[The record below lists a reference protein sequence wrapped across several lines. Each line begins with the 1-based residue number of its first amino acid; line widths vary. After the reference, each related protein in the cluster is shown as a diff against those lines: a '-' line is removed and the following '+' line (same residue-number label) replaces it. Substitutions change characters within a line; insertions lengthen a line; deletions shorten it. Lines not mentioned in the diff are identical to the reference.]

1 MSRLDRYQG
10 ACDTIAQS
18 IDAIDLDRMREPLMP
33 TRDILFPMLSY
44 PTRPENGSIESA
56 ASVAAA
62 LGAHISG
69 LTFELDIKSPVGL
82 YAHPVNISGIIAAEK
97 AKSASNARDLI
108 ATFDS
113 AAKRQGA
120 THEHT
125 LEHCTPGE
133 LGQIL
138 VLHARLRDLCI
149 FPASAKDR
157 EQRSLLEALIFESG
171 RPVLLLP
178 EDTTRQLPSSFGTIA
193 VAWDHSRS
201 ATRAVADALPLLRAA
216 KRVHVVTVVD
226 EKRLPRSDS
235 GVELCKHL
243 ARHGLDVAFD
253 QVHAKG
259 RAVGDVLE
267 SHVVERNIDL
277 LVMGAYGHSRLREF
291 ILGGATRSVLTR
303 PFAWT
308 LLSH

>member
-1 MSRLDRYQG
+1 
-10 ACDTIAQS
+10 
-18 IDAIDLDRMREPLMP
+18 MP

-44 PTRPENGSIESA
+44 PTLPENGSIESA

-82 YAHPVNISGIIAAEK
+82 YAHPVNVSGIIAAER

-108 ATFDS
+108 ATFDG
-113 AAKRQGA
+113 AAKRQG
-120 THEHT
+120 TMHEHT

-133 LGQIL
+133 LGRVL
-138 VLHARLRDLCI
+138 VLHARLRDFCI
-149 FPASAKDR
+149 FPVTAKDP

-178 EDTTRQLPSSFGTIA
+178 EETSRQLPSSFETVA

-201 ATRAVADALPLLRAA
+201 ATRAVAYALPLLQPA

-226 EKRLPRSDS
+226 EKHLREHYIFNCVGIIDENRLQRSDS
-235 GVELCKHL
+235 GIELCKHL
-243 ARHGLDVAFD
+243 ARHGVEVAFD

-259 RAVGDVLE
+259 RAIGDVLE
-267 SHVVERNIDL
+267 SHVAERNIDL
-277 LVMGAYGHSRLREF
+277 LVIGAYGHSRLREF